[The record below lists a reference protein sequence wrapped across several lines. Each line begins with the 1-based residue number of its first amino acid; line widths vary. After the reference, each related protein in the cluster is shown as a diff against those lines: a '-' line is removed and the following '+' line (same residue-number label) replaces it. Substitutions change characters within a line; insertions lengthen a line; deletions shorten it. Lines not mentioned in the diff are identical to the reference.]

1 MEILKFTDSIP
12 DEVINIHKEA
22 FKGFFLTSLGD
33 KFLKVYY
40 SAVAGNNKG
49 ILLCIKKN
57 ENIIGFAAGTQF
69 SNKFHSKILKENI
82 ISFAWVLIKNLLIKP
97 GSFIRLFKN
106 MSKKTDKRKDDGN
119 YAELLSIGV
128 HPDEKGKGYG
138 KILLEAFESELGRTK
153 VKRTTLTTD
162 YDNNEDVIAFYKKMG
177 YVEYDSFIAYP
188 DRKMY
193 KLIKEL

>member
-1 MEILKFTDSIP
+1 MEILEFTDSSP
-12 DEVINIHKEA
+12 DEVVNIHKEA

-40 SAVAGNNKG
+40 NAVARNNKG
-49 ILLCIKKN
+49 ILVCIKKD
-57 ENIIGFAAGTQF
+57 ENIIGFAAGTMF
-69 SNKFHSKILKENI
+69 SKKFHSQILKENI
-82 ISFAWVLIKNLLIKP
+82 LSFAWVLLKNPLLKP

-106 MSKKTDKRKDDGN
+106 MNKKTVKVNDDGN

-128 HPDEKGKGYG
+128 CPKEKGKGYG
-138 KILLEAFESELGRTK
+138 KILLEAFESELVRKK

-162 YDNNEDVIAFYKKMG
+162 YYNNEDVIAFYKKMG
-177 YVEYDSFIAYP
+177 YVEFDSFIAYP